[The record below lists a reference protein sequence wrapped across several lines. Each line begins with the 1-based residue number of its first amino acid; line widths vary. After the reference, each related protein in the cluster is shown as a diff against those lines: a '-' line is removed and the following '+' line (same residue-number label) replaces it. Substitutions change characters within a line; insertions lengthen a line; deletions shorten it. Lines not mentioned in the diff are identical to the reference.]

1 MTVTILKLASGTEV
15 VGELKSKNDHS
26 YVMHKP
32 LQINYRYFQ
41 GSTPSVSFIR
51 YIMFANSDLVAFS
64 REDVLNVATAR
75 DAFADYYLSVVDGYY
90 SKLETLVDKEFRSL
104 LAFDATEKDDP
115 LSSILDMMPIDGATM
130 N

>member
-1 MTVTILKLASGTEV
+1 
-15 VGELKSKNDHS
+15 
-26 YVMHKP
+26 
-32 LQINYRYFQ
+32 
-41 GSTPSVSFIR
+41 
-51 YIMFANSDLVAFS
+51 MFANSDLVAFS